1 MGNRPTVY
9 ITYSLIIQGS
19 FLQRQLNMD
28 TAEWFLHMP
37 RLTSWQLAQRGLVA
51 PVLCDCWQ
59 RWIANHIVDSYPVTK
74 FDCPLMRLHWR
85 CGWRCGQLAKK
96 TRRRQHSPNEMNHSL
111 HTDHGLCGSN
121 HGCTNSSVGSNK
133 ERGTEISTSTAPKF
147 FDRSFWNSNVR
158 TRPGGHPAR
167 KIWLRSD

>member
-1 MGNRPTVY
+1 MGKRPTVY

-74 FDCPLMRLHWR
+74 FDCALMRLHWR

-96 TRRRQHSPNEMNHSL
+96 HGGDSTRQMKWIIVYILITDCVVATTDVQIAPWVVTRRGERKFRPQQLRNFL
-111 HTDHGLCGSN
+111 TDHSE
-121 HGCTNSSVGSNK
+121 TQ
-133 ERGTEISTSTAPKF
+133 T
-147 FDRSFWNSNVR
+147 
-158 TRPGGHPAR
+158 
-167 KIWLRSD
+167 